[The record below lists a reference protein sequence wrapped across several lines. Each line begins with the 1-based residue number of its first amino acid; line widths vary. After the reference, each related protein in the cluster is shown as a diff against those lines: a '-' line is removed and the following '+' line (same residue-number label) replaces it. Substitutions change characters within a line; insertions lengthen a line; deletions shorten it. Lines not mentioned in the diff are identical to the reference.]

1 WGRNIRPF
9 PRSLGWRCR
18 SRACRA
24 REKIPRAV
32 CWRSRACASSP
43 SAAVITSAASTPSS
57 STWCCRGDEAL
68 SRSGAR
74 TREPTRGHH
83 SCTGAR
89 ARPAERTPLPCGL
102 RQRSCPVGLRQ
113 RPRNWIRFAHQKGTH
128 LRVTRIAL
136 GLTLTTLLATT
147 AMAQKISTE
156 SAPGTNFGGYKTFMW
171 VKQPTSPTRCSG
183 SASSTTSTRSS
194 RRRDS
199 GVVTEGADLGV
210 AAHMATRQEKSLNTF
225 YDGFGGGW
233 RWGGGF
239 GTATT
244 TVD

>member
-1 WGRNIRPF
+1 M
-9 PRSLGWRCR
+9 
-18 SRACRA
+18 
-24 REKIPRAV
+24 
-32 CWRSRACASSP
+32 
-43 SAAVITSAASTPSS
+43 
-57 STWCCRGDEAL
+57 
-68 SRSGAR
+68 
-74 TREPTRGHH
+74 
-83 SCTGAR
+83 
-89 ARPAERTPLPCGL
+89 
-102 RQRSCPVGLRQ
+102 
-113 RPRNWIRFAHQKGTH
+113 
-128 LRVTRIAL
+128 TRIAL

-244 TVD
+244 TVDTYEEGTLIVDMFDAKTKQTIWRGTATQRVSTDLQKQAANMAKAAHKLFKKFPA